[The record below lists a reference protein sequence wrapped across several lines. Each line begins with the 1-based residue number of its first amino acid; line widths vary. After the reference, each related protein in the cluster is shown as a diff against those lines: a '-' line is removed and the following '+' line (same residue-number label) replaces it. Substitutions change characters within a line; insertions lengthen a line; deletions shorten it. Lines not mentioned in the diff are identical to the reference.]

1 MRTAAALLLLALC
14 ASSPLSAE
22 DDFLRGSV
30 VKSDSWK
37 MDRANDLEVF
47 DGNVS
52 FRNPRY
58 TMKADHAL
66 YARQAQSWNMKGSVY
81 MLRNFGDGSRVEV
94 NCQKALYLEA
104 AEEATL
110 ERGTLPVRMKYTGAD
125 SRELSGKA
133 DGALAQNAKGL
144 INFSGNFALS
154 TENLDMYSEKAL
166 YDNAEGTFLMH
177 EGRPAAIGTRRGY
190 DFAIGAEKIKF
201 FKESRDIKFYN
212 RVSGWVKDVKEEPEP
227 GTKK

>member
-1 MRTAAALLLLALC
+1 MRTAAALLLLSLC
-14 ASSPLSAE
+14 LPLTAQGE

-37 MDRANDLEVF
+37 MDRANDREVF

-66 YARQAQSWNMKGSVY
+66 YARPARSWNMRGSVY

-94 NCQKALYLEA
+94 NCQKALYLETE
-104 AEEATL
+104 EEATL
-110 ERGTLPVRMKYTGAD
+110 DRGPLPVRMKYTGSD
-125 SRELSGKA
+125 SRVLSGKA

-144 INFSGNFALS
+144 ITFTGDFSLS

-177 EGRPAAIGTRRGY
+177 EGEPAAVGNRRGY

-201 FKESRDIKFYN
+201 FKGSRDIKFYN

-227 GTKK
+227 GKTK